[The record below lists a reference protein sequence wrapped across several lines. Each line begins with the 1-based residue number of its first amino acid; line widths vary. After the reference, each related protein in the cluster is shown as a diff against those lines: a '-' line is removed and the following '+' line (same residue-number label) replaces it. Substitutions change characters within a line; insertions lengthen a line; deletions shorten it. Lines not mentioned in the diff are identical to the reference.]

1 MYLLSCATSGIG
13 ALLVAMLR
21 PPRAPWRRQWSQR
34 SLAAEG
40 TCVGLAIMEKRCM
53 VWSKWTL
60 ICWGSVLCLLLC
72 LCLPGRADAQRE
84 APRSSRRGA
93 PSPAAPGS
101 TATVPAQAPQPLSQ
115 NAKITLDQN
124 GLSVDVQD
132 QDLSAVVER
141 IAELARIEL
150 RHPEGMPNSRV
161 SIRFSS
167 LSVINGLKR
176 LLRAADVPGYF
187 LQTVKQ
193 GDRVHVQRI
202 VFLPEEG
209 TPGTSA
215 GRAAQRAPQVVAAQP
230 QPPRPAPPGLP
241 PAAAT
246 VPPQPPTAPPQQEAR
261 ADEGRTSGNVFDEL
275 KSNAAARRLLSQMM
289 HPNEQVRERAFEGLV
304 RLVREDDKQRALME
318 LLEPLMEDL
327 GAGDQA
333 TQDEAREEIRKLLS
347 R

>member
-1 MYLLSCATSGIG
+1 
-13 ALLVAMLR
+13 
-21 PPRAPWRRQWSQR
+21 
-34 SLAAEG
+34 
-40 TCVGLAIMEKRCM
+40 M
-53 VWSKWTL
+53 VWSKWAL
-60 ICWGSVLCLLLC
+60 IRWGSVFCFLLC
-72 LCLPGRADAQRE
+72 LCLPGRADAQGE
-84 APRSSRRGA
+84 APRSSRRGV

-101 TATVPAQAPQPLSQ
+101 TTPVPAKAPQPLSQ

-124 GLSVDVQD
+124 GLSVDVQE
-132 QDLSAVVER
+132 QALSAVIER

-167 LSVINGLKR
+167 LSVLDGLKR

-193 GDRVHVQRI
+193 GDRVRVQRI
-202 VFLPEEG
+202 VFLPEDV
-209 TPGTSA
+209 TSGTSA

-230 QPPRPAPPGLP
+230 PQPPRPAPQP

-246 VPPQPPTAPPQQEAR
+246 VPQSPTAPPPQEAK
-261 ADEGRTSGNVFDEL
+261 ADEGGTSGNVFDEL

-327 GAGDQA
+327 SSGDQA

>member
-1 MYLLSCATSGIG
+1 MVRSKR
-13 ALLVAMLR
+13 AL
-21 PPRAPWRRQWSQR
+21 
-34 SLAAEG
+34 
-40 TCVGLAIMEKRCM
+40 IN
-53 VWSKWTL
+53 
-60 ICWGSVLCLLLC
+60 WGSVLCLLLC
-72 LCLPGRADAQRE
+72 LCLQGRADAQGE
-84 APRSSRRGA
+84 ASRASRRGV

-101 TATVPAQAPQPLSQ
+101 TATVPAKAPQPLSQ

-150 RHPEGMPNSRV
+150 RHPEGMPNRRV

-187 LQTVKQ
+187 LQTAKQ
-193 GDRVHVQRI
+193 GDRVYVQRL

-209 TPGTSA
+209 TTGTSA

-230 QPPRPAPPGLP
+230 PQPLRPAPGVPLQPPG
-241 PAAAT
+241 A
-246 VPPQPPTAPPQQEAR
+246 VPQPPPAPPQGEAR
-261 ADEGRTSGNVFDEL
+261 ADTGSTSGNVFDEI
-275 KSNAAARRLLSQMM
+275 KYNAAARRLLSQMM

-304 RLVREDDKQRALME
+304 RIVREDDKQRALME

-327 GAGDQA
+327 GSGDQA

>member
-1 MYLLSCATSGIG
+1 MVLYK
-13 ALLVAMLR
+13 LVLT
-21 PPRAPWRRQWSQR
+21 
-34 SLAAEG
+34 G
-40 TCVGLAIMEKRCM
+40 
-53 VWSKWTL
+53 
-60 ICWGSVLCLLLC
+60 WGSVLCLLLC

-84 APRSSRRGA
+84 APRSTRRGV

-101 TATVPAQAPQPLSQ
+101 TAPAQAPQPLSQ
-115 NAKITLDQN
+115 NAKITLDQS
-124 GLSVDVQD
+124 GLSVDVQE
-132 QDLSAVVER
+132 QDLSAVIER
-141 IAELARIEL
+141 IAELAHIEL
-150 RHPEGMPNSRV
+150 RHPEGIPNSRV

-215 GRAAQRAPQVVAAQP
+215 GRAAQRVPQVVAAQP

-275 KSNAAARRLLSQMM
+275 KSNAAARRLPSQMM
-289 HPNEQVRERAFEGLV
+289 HPIEQVREREFEGLV
-304 RLVREDDKQRALME
+304 RLVREDDKQRALVE

>member
-1 MYLLSCATSGIG
+1 
-13 ALLVAMLR
+13 
-21 PPRAPWRRQWSQR
+21 
-34 SLAAEG
+34 
-40 TCVGLAIMEKRCM
+40 M
-53 VWSKWTL
+53 VWSKWAL
-60 ICWGSVLCLLLC
+60 IYWGSVLCLLLC
-72 LCLPGRADAQRE
+72 LCLPGRADAQGGG
-84 APRSSRRGA
+84 PRSSRRGV

-115 NAKITLDQN
+115 NAQITLDQN

-150 RHPEGMPNSRV
+150 RHPEGMPNRRV

-176 LLRAADVPGYF
+176 LFRAADVPGYL
-187 LQTVKQ
+187 LQTAKQ
-193 GDRVHVQRI
+193 GNSMRVQRI

-209 TPGTSA
+209 TPGTST
-215 GRAAQRAPQVVAAQP
+215 GRTAQRAPQVVAAQP
-230 QPPRPAPPGLP
+230 PQPPQPAPPGLP
-241 PAAAT
+241 PGA
-246 VPPQPPTAPPQQEAR
+246 VPQPPTAPPQEGAR
-261 ADEGRTSGNVFDEL
+261 ADEGRTSGNVFDEI
-275 KSNAAARRLLSQMM
+275 KTNAAARRLLSQMM

-327 GAGDQA
+327 GSGDQA

>member
-1 MYLLSCATSGIG
+1 
-13 ALLVAMLR
+13 
-21 PPRAPWRRQWSQR
+21 
-34 SLAAEG
+34 
-40 TCVGLAIMEKRCM
+40 M
-53 VWSKWTL
+53 VWSKWAL

-72 LCLPGRADAQRE
+72 LCLPGRADAQGGG
-84 APRSSRRGA
+84 PRSSRRGV

-101 TATVPAQAPQPLSQ
+101 TTTVPAPAPQPLSQ

-150 RHPEGMPNSRV
+150 RHPEGMPNRRV

-167 LSVINGLKR
+167 LSVIDGLKR
-176 LLRAADVPGYF
+176 LLRAADVPGYL
-187 LQTVKQ
+187 LQTAKQ
-193 GDRVHVQRI
+193 GNSVHVQRI
-202 VFLPEEG
+202 IFLPEEG
-209 TPGTSA
+209 TPGASA
-215 GRAAQRAPQVVAAQP
+215 GRTAQRAPQVIAAQP
-230 QPPRPAPPGLP
+230 PQPPQPAPPGLP
-241 PAAAT
+241 PGA
-246 VPPQPPTAPPQQEAR
+246 VPQPPTPPPQEGAR
-261 ADEGRTSGNVFDEL
+261 ADEGRTSGNVFDEI
-275 KSNAAARRLLSQMM
+275 KTNAAARRLLSQMM

-327 GAGDQA
+327 GSGDQA

>member
-1 MYLLSCATSGIG
+1 
-13 ALLVAMLR
+13 
-21 PPRAPWRRQWSQR
+21 
-34 SLAAEG
+34 
-40 TCVGLAIMEKRCM
+40 M
-53 VWSKWTL
+53 VCSKQAL
-60 ICWGSVLCLLLC
+60 ICWGSVLGFLFC
-72 LCLPGRADAQRE
+72 LCLSGHADAQGE
-84 APRSSRRGA
+84 APRSSRRGV

-101 TATVPAQAPQPLSQ
+101 TATVPAKAPQPLSQ

-132 QDLSAVVER
+132 QDLSAIVER

-150 RHPEGMPNSRV
+150 RHPEGMPNRRV

-167 LSVINGLKR
+167 LPVINGLKR
-176 LLRAADVPGYF
+176 IFRAAEVPGY
-187 LQTVKQ
+187 LLHTAKQ
-193 GDRVHVQRI
+193 GNNVRVQRI

-209 TPGTSA
+209 TTGTSA
-215 GRAAQRAPQVVAAQP
+215 GRGPQRASQVVAAQP
-230 QPPRPAPPGLP
+230 PPPPRPALPSMPPG
-241 PAAAT
+241 A
-246 VPPQPPTAPPQQEAR
+246 VPQPPTTPPQEAAR
-261 ADEGRTSGNVFDEL
+261 ADEGRTSGNVFDEI
-275 KSNAAARRLLSQMM
+275 KSNAAARRLLSQIM

-327 GAGDQA
+327 GSEDKA

>member
-1 MYLLSCATSGIG
+1 
-13 ALLVAMLR
+13 
-21 PPRAPWRRQWSQR
+21 
-34 SLAAEG
+34 
-40 TCVGLAIMEKRCM
+40 M
-53 VWSKWTL
+53 VWSKQLL

-72 LCLPGRADAQRE
+72 LCLPGRADAQGGT
-84 APRSSRRGA
+84 PRSSRRGV

-101 TATVPAQAPQPLSQ
+101 TAAVPAPAPQPLAQSV
-115 NAKITLDQN
+115 KITLDQN

-150 RHPEGMPNSRV
+150 RHPEGMPNRRV

-167 LSVINGLKR
+167 LSVVDGLKR
-176 LLRAADVPGYF
+176 LFRTAEVPGYL
-187 LQTVKQ
+187 LQTAKQ
-193 GDRVHVQRI
+193 GGSMQVQRI

-209 TPGTSA
+209 TTGASS
-215 GRAAQRAPQVVAAQP
+215 GRAAQRTPQTVAAQPP
-230 QPPRPAPPGLP
+230 QPPRPAPPP

-246 VPPQPPTAPPQQEAR
+246 VPPQPPGAVPQPPPA
-261 ADEGRTSGNVFDEL
+261 ADEGRASGTVFDEI
-275 KSNAAARRLLSQMM
+275 KTNAAARRLLSQMM

-327 GAGDQA
+327 GSGEQA

>member
-1 MYLLSCATSGIG
+1 
-13 ALLVAMLR
+13 
-21 PPRAPWRRQWSQR
+21 
-34 SLAAEG
+34 
-40 TCVGLAIMEKRCM
+40 M
-53 VWSKWTL
+53 VWSKQ
-60 ICWGSVLCLLLC
+60 LLLGWGGVLYLLLG
-72 LCLPGRADAQRE
+72 LCLPRYTDAQSE
-84 APRSSRRGA
+84 VPRASRRGVPA
-93 PSPAAPGS
+93 PAASASPATAP
-101 TATVPAQAPQPLSQ
+101 AKAPQALSQ

-124 GLSVDVQD
+124 GLSMEVQD

-150 RHPEGMPNSRV
+150 RHPEGMPNRRV

-167 LSVINGLKR
+167 LSVVAGLKR
-176 LLRAADVPGYF
+176 LFRAAEVPGYL
-187 LQTVKQ
+187 LQTAKQ
-193 GDRVHVQRI
+193 GDRVHVKRI

-209 TPGTSA
+209 SPGPSA
-215 GRAAQRAPQVVAAQP
+215 GRVAPRAPQVVAAQSP
-230 QPPRPAPPGLP
+230 PPPRPAPPP
-241 PAAAT
+241 PGA
-246 VPPQPPTAPPQQEAR
+246 VPQPPPAPPQGEAR
-261 ADEGRTSGNVFDEL
+261 ADDGRTSGNVFDEI

-327 GAGDQA
+327 GSGDQA